1 MKTSWLAFLI
11 VLAGCK
17 IDQTRPIEKE
27 RLGFAVADDA
37 ELFFKN
43 VRQIYYDV
51 QTLPQANVTV
61 YRHPDRYASEDRAAL
76 WPALVLSTE
85 ADEAKILIENN
96 SILDAEP
103 ALQVRIKSQNVVT
116 EVVLDTRGREQML
129 AFATTIYQNIQQ
141 QAEFEL
147 MANGQWHPWLTH
159 GEEREAFRIT
169 MADFYRLTGTL

>member
-1 MKTSWLAFLI
+1 MKLGCFCLL
-11 VLAGCK
+11 VLLAGCK
-17 IDQTRPIEKE
+17 IDQTRPIDKE

-51 QTLPQANVTV
+51 QALPQAKVTV
-61 YRHPDRYASEDRAAL
+61 YRHPDRYTAEDRPAL
-76 WPALVLSTE
+76 WPALVLSTV

-96 SILDAEP
+96 SKLDAEP
-103 ALQVRIKSQNVVT
+103 ALRARIKSQYVVT
-116 EVVLDTRGREQML
+116 EVVLDTRGRDQML
-129 AFATTIYQNIQQ
+129 TFATTIYQQIQQ

-147 MANGQWHPWLTH
+147 MANGQWEPWLTNE
-159 GEEREAFRIT
+159 EEREAFRIT